1 MNRAISILMLTV
13 YMCVIAANSQQE
25 VHPGVKLYQ
34 EGKNAEAVRSLAQA
48 VKQNEFKSNGE
59 VWNYLGLAYTKGNDY
74 KNARKALE
82 KAVKLLPTNSI
93 YHSNLA
99 YVYLLTRQNGKA
111 RSTAKKA
118 IEIDSKNVIAYYLR
132 GVASFRD
139 QKLNDAEK
147 DADQMIMLDAANPQ
161 GYILRSNISLAKL
174 ERVVSKGS
182 SVRANIT
189 FLKEAAETLR
199 AGVEKCK
206 DSPNLK
212 LVEDEFESIK
222 VFSDYFSKDSPVSN
236 DPNAAPEPGVTPL
249 KILSKPRASYTD
261 SARQGNVQ
269 GTIRAAVLFA
279 ADGRVQHVLLL
290 HRLGSGL
297 DEQAVSA
304 ARRIKFEPTMKD
316 GKPISVV
323 RMVEYTFSIY

>member
-1 MNRAISILMLTV
+1 MKKHISQVLLISLWFVMPLFAQTASHPGITQYLAGKNSEAIS
-13 YMCVIAANSQQE
+13 
-25 VHPGVKLYQ
+25 
-34 EGKNAEAVRSLAQA
+34 SLALA
-48 VKQNEFKSNGE
+48 VKQNDFKANGE
-59 VWNYLGLAYTKGNDY
+59 VWNYLGLAYAKGNDY

-82 KAVKLLPTNSI
+82 KAVKLSPTNSI

-118 IEIDSKNVIAYYLR
+118 IEIDSKNVTAYYLR
-132 GVASFRD
+132 GVVNFRD

-147 DADQMIMLDAANPQ
+147 DADQVIMIDPANPQ
-161 GYILRSNISLAKL
+161 GYILKSNISLAKL

-182 SVRANIT
+182 SVRANIS
-189 FLKEAAETLR
+189 FLKEASETLR
-199 AGVEKCK
+199 VGVEKCK
-206 DSPNLK
+206 DSPDLK

-222 VFSDYFSKDSPVSN
+222 VFHDYFSKDSPVSI

-249 KILSKPRASYTD
+249 KILSKPKPSYTD
-261 SARQGNVQ
+261 SARQGNIQ

-279 ADGRVQHVLLL
+279 GDGRVQHVLLL